1 VRRYRLGRIKFTLAA
16 GQGSASWALS
26 VPSVVDGID
35 GGNVSN
41 DRAARLGVGL
51 AGLWLLALSVANL
64 FLPASSVPDPLLPV
78 AALITCAVC
87 SAGTTAAVAVAA
99 VALTVL
105 SGVYN
110 DNWDTAQQWVRL
122 LAVVLV
128 GGAAIVVAVVRIRR
142 ERSYARMAA
151 IAEVAQRVILP
162 TLPKTAGSVRATA
175 RYWSSA
181 EDAMVGGDLYD
192 CSLVGGHVRFLI
204 GDMRG
209 KGLGAIEQAARVIR
223 AFRQA
228 AALHT
233 DLDGVAS
240 DMDAYLI
247 PFFDEEDFVT
257 ALIVDASRP
266 DQLTLVACGHPQPL
280 MVRANGA
287 AELVE
292 APPGLP
298 LGLGGAYDAITV
310 PWRSG
315 DRLLLYTDGIS
326 EARGSDGEFLPLL
339 SLAPDVGGA
348 TLDEAMEACLATV
361 RDHVPSGELSDDAAL
376 VLLEN
381 ASGVTQHASAA
392 AVQHA

>member
-1 VRRYRLGRIKFTLAA
+1 M
-16 GQGSASWALS
+16 
-26 VPSVVDGID
+26 
-35 GGNVSN
+35 
-41 DRAARLGVGL
+41 
-51 AGLWLLALSVANL
+51 
-64 FLPASSVPDPLLPV
+64 
-78 AALITCAVC
+78 
-87 SAGTTAAVAVAA
+87 
-99 VALTVL
+99 TVL
-105 SGVYN
+105 SGLYN
-110 DNWDTAQQWVRL
+110 DNWDTPQQWVRL

-128 GGAAIVVAVVRIRR
+128 GATAIAVAVVRIRR

-162 TLPKTAGSVRATA
+162 TLPRTAGTVSATA

-181 EDAMVGGDLYD
+181 QDAMVGGDLYD
-192 CSLVGGHVRFLI
+192 CSLTGGRIRFLI

-228 AALHT
+228 AAIHPELEV
-233 DLDGVAS
+233 VAS

-257 ALIVDASRP
+257 ALIVDVTRTNL
-266 DQLTLVACGHPQPL
+266 LTLTSCGHPPPL
-280 MVRANGA
+280 LVRADGA

-292 APPGLP
+292 VVPPGLP
-298 LGLGGAYDAITV
+298 LGLGGTYDSV
-310 PWRSG
+310 VMPWRSG

-326 EARGSDGEFLPLL
+326 EARGSDGQFLSLL
-339 SLAPDVGGA
+339 SLAPVVGAG
-348 TLDEAMEACLATV
+348 TIDEAMEACLDAV
-361 RDHVPSGELSDDAAL
+361 RHHVPSGELSDDAAL

-381 ASGVTQHASAA
+381 ASSLTLDTSAA